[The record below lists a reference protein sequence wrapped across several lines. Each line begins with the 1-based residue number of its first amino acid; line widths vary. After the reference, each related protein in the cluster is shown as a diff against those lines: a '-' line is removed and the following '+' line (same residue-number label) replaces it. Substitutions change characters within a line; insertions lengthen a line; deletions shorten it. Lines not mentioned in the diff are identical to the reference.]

1 MTATLHPRGTL
12 RARFEPVSSDL
23 FRKLGVGARSCD
35 LGHDGL
41 YLAEELVAADAGWL
55 GSGEHPEALAILVLA
70 LMIAQ
75 RQGST
80 RLPLDPKGPL
90 RTFVT
95 DISRLSG
102 AELDVPRVLRTITN
116 LTKSPRFN
124 SVIGMRGAR
133 LPLVV
138 DDDAL
143 YTERARWLEDRV
155 AARLAE
161 RIASPAR
168 TGIERLAA
176 AVSNQSTRPLSD
188 EQRRAVEIALSNSI
202 AVVTGGPGTGK
213 TLVAAA
219 IVRGFAAMG
228 IEHVVL
234 AAQTGKAAN
243 RLTEVIAEQR
253 VEAEPAQTLH
263 RLLNYRAGSRTFGH
277 HAQSPLPVGA
287 VIVDEASM
295 IDLELVDALLDAL
308 PASAPLVLIGDAHQL
323 PAIDAGQ
330 VLADLTRDKIASPVV
345 AVLAKSYRQDTSD
358 PDGLAVY
365 EAARAIH
372 DGEPAKIFEGRRPKD
387 SGKQSTAGKPRPDGL
402 AQPTLPGI
410 ADVPAALASPDGI
423 SRLAGGLDVSHPASV
438 GLDGDPAT
446 IAAGLEVSPGADG
459 SPHPAAA
466 LDDAPH
472 PGPVGSRQPSTGVV
486 DAQDPGLVGI
496 PHPATGVDDVPRP
509 AELAG
514 PDDVPHAAFGPDD
527 VPHAALGNDVPHAGV
542 DSATRASRGGRRG
555 ALAVPR
561 AASKL
566 LFRGVEWVDTA
577 TAPRPIDVT
586 LAVADALWLHLEGPK
601 ALRVAERVFKFTDG
615 AIAPEDRADLEA
627 LWKLLSRG
635 RILTVTRTLPTGSIA
650 VNQHLHQL
658 GLDRLSVTGRP
669 DFVPGEPVMVT
680 ANDHQRG
687 LFNGDQGI
695 IVRADEGLGRHHY
708 RAVFRQGGELRPFA
722 IEALR
727 DRLELAWALTIHKS
741 QGSELDTIALLLPH
755 DDIPLVTREL
765 LYTGITRAKR
775 SVVIAGAKQILVNG
789 AKRQAQRHSGLGE
802 RLRATL
808 R

>member
-12 RARFEPVSSDL
+12 RNRFEPVASDL

-90 RTFVT
+90 RTLVA
-95 DISRLSG
+95 DISRLAG
-102 AELDVPRVLRTITN
+102 AELDVPRVLRTIGN

-124 SVIGMRGAR
+124 SVIGMSGAR

-138 DDDAL
+138 EGDAL

-161 RIASPAR
+161 RIAMPSR
-168 TGIERLAA
+168 NNVEGIAA
-176 AVSNQSTRPLSD
+176 AVAAQSTRTLSD
-188 EQRRAVEIALSNSI
+188 EQRRAVEIALANRIS
-202 AVVTGGPGTGK
+202 VVTGGPGTGK

-228 IEHVVL
+228 IPDIAL

-243 RLTEVIAEQR
+243 RLTEVITEQG
-253 VEAEPAQTLH
+253 VHVAPAQTLH
-263 RLLNYRAGSRTFGH
+263 RLLGYRTGTRSFAH

-308 PASAPLVLIGDAHQL
+308 PPSAPLVLIGDAHQL

-330 VLADLTRDKIASPVV
+330 VLTDLTIDKFAAQVV
-345 AVLAKSYRQDTSD
+345 ARLEKSYRQDIGD

-372 DGEPAKIFEGRRPKD
+372 DGEPNRIFEGRRSRD
-387 SGKQSTAGKPRPDGL
+387 SGKLSE
-402 AQPTLPGI
+402 LPGPT
-410 ADVPAALASPDGI
+410 DV
-423 SRLAGGLDVSHPASV
+423 
-438 GLDGDPAT
+438 
-446 IAAGLEVSPGADG
+446 
-459 SPHPAAA
+459 PHPA
-466 LDDAPH
+466 DAP
-472 PGPVGSRQPSTGVV
+472 
-486 DAQDPGLVGI
+486 
-496 PHPATGVDDVPRP
+496 
-509 AELAG
+509 
-514 PDDVPHAAFGPDD
+514 
-527 VPHAALGNDVPHAGV
+527 
-542 DSATRASRGGRRG
+542 RR
-555 ALAVPR
+555 ALATPR
-561 AASKL
+561 LASKL
-566 LFRGVEWVDTA
+566 VFHGVEWVDTA
-577 TAPRPIDVT
+577 SSPRPHDVT
-586 LAVADALWLHLEGPK
+586 LAVADALWLHLEGPR
-601 ALRVAERVFKFTDG
+601 ALRAAERVFRFVDG
-615 AIAPEDRADLEA
+615 RVIDDDRAELEA
-627 LWKLLSRG
+627 LWTLLGRG
-635 RILTVTRTLPTGSIA
+635 RVLTVTRTLPTGSIA
-650 VNQHLHQL
+650 INQHLHQQ

-680 ANDHQRG
+680 ANDYQRG
-687 LFNGDQGI
+687 LFNGDQGMV
-695 IVRADEGLGRHHY
+695 VRVDENLGRHHY

-741 QGSELDTIALLLPH
+741 QGSELDAIALLLPH
-755 DDIPLVTREL
+755 EDIPLVTREL
-765 LYTGITRAKR
+765 LYTGITRARKC
-775 SVVIAGAKQILVNG
+775 VVLAGAKPILING
-789 AKRQAQRHSGLGE
+789 GKRQAQRHSGLGE

>member
-1 MTATLHPRGTL
+1 MTAPLHPRGTL
-12 RARFEPVSSDL
+12 RNRFEPVAADV
-23 FRKLGVGARSCD
+23 FRRLGIGARSCD
-35 LGHDGL
+35 LGDEGL
-41 YLAEELVAADAGWL
+41 YLAEELVAADVGWL

-90 RTFVT
+90 RTLVT
-95 DISRLSG
+95 DVARLAG
-102 AELDVPRVLRTITN
+102 IELDIPRVVKTIVN
-116 LTKSPRFN
+116 LTKAPRFN
-124 SVIGMRGAR
+124 SVIGVRGAR

-138 DDDAL
+138 EGDAL

-161 RIASPAR
+161 RIAQPAISGVE
-168 TGIERLAA
+168 GIAA
-176 AVSNQSTRPLSD
+176 KVAAQSTRTLSD
-188 EQRRAVEIALSNSI
+188 EQRRAVEIALANRIS
-202 AVVTGGPGTGK
+202 VVTGGPGTGK

-228 IEHVVL
+228 IPDIAL

-243 RLTEVIAEQR
+243 RLTEVIAEQG
-253 VEAEPAQTLH
+253 VLVAPAQTLH
-263 RLLNYRAGSRTFGH
+263 RLLGYRTGSRSFAH

-308 PASAPLVLIGDAHQL
+308 PATSPLVLIGDAHQL

-330 VLADLTRDKIASPVV
+330 VLTDLTVDKIAATVV
-345 AVLAKSYRQDTSD
+345 ARLEKSYRQNTAD

-365 EAARAIH
+365 QAAKAIN
-372 DGEPAKIFEGRRPKD
+372 
-387 SGKQSTAGKPRPDGL
+387 
-402 AQPTLPGI
+402 
-410 ADVPAALASPDGI
+410 
-423 SRLAGGLDVSHPASV
+423 
-438 GLDGDPAT
+438 DGDPAKLFET
-446 IAAGLEVSPGADG
+446 RRSRSTSPPRADVP
-459 SPHPAAA
+459 SPARNESP
-466 LDDAPH
+466 
-472 PGPVGSRQPSTGVV
+472 TG
-486 DAQDPGLVGI
+486 
-496 PHPATGVDDVPRP
+496 HDDVPPLREEFP
-509 AELAG
+509 ASVPG
-514 PDDVPHAAFGPDD
+514 RDDVPPLLEEFAASAPDRDD
-527 VPHAALGNDVPHAGV
+527 VPPLLEELAASAPDRDEILEELALAGAATV
-542 DSATRASRGGRRG
+542 ATRSSTPKRSR

-561 AASKL
+561 LAHKL
-566 LFRGVEWVDTA
+566 VFRGVEWVDTS
-577 TAPRPIDVT
+577 TSPRPHDVT
-586 LAVADALWLHLEGPK
+586 LAVADALWLHLDGPK
-601 ALRVAERVFKFTDG
+601 ALRTAERVFRFVDG
-615 AIAPEDRADLEA
+615 RVIEGDRVELEA
-627 LWKLLSRG
+627 LWGLLARG
-635 RILTVTRTLPTGSIA
+635 RVLTVTRTLPTGSVAI
-650 VNQHLHQL
+650 NQHLHQQ

-669 DFVPGEPVMVT
+669 EFIPGEPVMVT
-680 ANDHQRG
+680 ANDYQRG

-695 IVRADEGLGRHHY
+695 VVRADEGLGRHHY

-741 QGSELDTIALLLPH
+741 QGSELDAVALLLPH

-765 LYTGITRAKR
+765 IYTGITRARR
-775 SVVIAGAKQILVNG
+775 SVVLAGAKAILING
-789 AKRQAQRHSGLGE
+789 GKRVAQRHSGLGE